1 MNVELHSIS
10 RRGVF
15 LAVLVALAAF
25 IAYAPTIG
33 YDYVALDD
41 DVFVSENPVVMD
53 GFSLP
58 ALKAAWSTAPENYW
72 APLLWMS
79 FMLDVELF
87 GLAPWGFHLT
97 NAFLFS
103 LNAGLLFWLLRRWTG
118 RIGVALAAALL
129 WALHPARVESVA
141 WITARKDVLSGLF
154 FLLGTGAYVEARRGG
169 LRHGVVL
176 AWLCLVVGGMA
187 KQVLIMLPP
196 ALVLLDVWPLGRT
209 KWGRI
214 WRDGWRLAAEKW
226 AFWGVA
232 AALAFLPIWFHYD
245 RGAML
250 DVSVSRRLAMIPIH
264 YLFYFQKLLW
274 PVGLMPLQPDLPF
287 RGTTFAAGLGILAG
301 MTWGLWRIR
310 KESPWALMGW
320 VWFVGLLFP
329 LSGVVWAGQERLAT
343 RFMYLPQIGLTLAVV
358 LGADAWLACKK
369 WNRRWGLG
377 ACMLVVAAY
386 GAQTYRLLPH
396 WRDEVAFS
404 QAVWTYNAGHE
415 TACLLGGDWHMTRGE
430 WAAADAAYARG
441 ANMGNKR
448 CLARLSWLRLWCGQA
463 EAVEELWGQFEQA
476 RGARLLD
483 FTARDVAAD
492 RQILWTVHG
501 QILRARG
508 DYAGAIAALEE
519 AAAERLR
526 LAKGIAIREWRDLL
540 PRYLQFW
547 QEGGRG
553 WPSAFSRNTPG
564 AIPMTAWRE
573 QHGVAVGDGGAGR
586 LAMPGW
592 RNGRPWRWLGRS
604 GPWSKEGRDIPG
616 AWDTL
621 AAARANAGRFRRRH
635 CRGERAR
642 ELAKRTGD
650 RMLDSKLQARLEE
663 YRAGKPWRELDERAK
678 AAREGTCR
686 DERRIS
692 TPSGAWSASVW
703 GWPWRRFGDLC
714 AVDRL

>member
-519 AAAERLR
+519 AVKLEADPAAFLVAEFMRTCHEAGQPGAAASAAERLR

-553 WPSAFSRNTPG
+553 LAFGFFKEYARRHPEDGLALNNMAWLLATAEPDGLVHAGMAEWPAKALEWAELALER
-564 AIPMTAWRE
+564 
-573 QHGVAVGDGGAGR
+573 GG
-586 LAMPGW
+586 L
-592 RNGRPWRWLGRS
+592 
-604 GPWSKEGRDIPG
+604 DQPG

-621 AAARANAGRFRRRH
+621 GAARANAGDFE
-635 CRGERAR
+635 GAIAAVERAR
-642 ELAKRTGD
+642 ELSKRTGEW
-650 RMLDSKLQARLEE
+650 MLNSKVQSRLAE
-663 YRAGKPWRELDERAK
+663 YRAGKPWRQPDERAK
-678 AAREGTCR
+678 AAGKNLPR
-686 DERRIS
+686 
-692 TPSGAWSASVW
+692 
-703 GWPWRRFGDLC
+703 
-714 AVDRL
+714 